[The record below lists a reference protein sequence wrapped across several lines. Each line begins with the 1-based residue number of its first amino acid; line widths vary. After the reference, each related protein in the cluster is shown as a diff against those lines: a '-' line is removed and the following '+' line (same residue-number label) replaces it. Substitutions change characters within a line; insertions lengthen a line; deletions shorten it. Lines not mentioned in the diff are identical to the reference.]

1 MNKTNVGA
9 SLDTI
14 HFLIDIFM
22 LIFSYSITVLI
33 FFTQLNEVQIMQL
46 LLICTIYSIKDEYN
60 NYNSLQEADS
70 FKYEVLQHQN
80 SLINYQRNMIKELAN
95 YLQNEH
101 NCDIPQFDG
110 ELKDNIQFDEEYID
124 SLYNTQL

>member
-46 LLICTIYSIKDEYN
+46 LLICTIYSIIYLLSNRDE
-60 NYNSLQEADS
+60 
-70 FKYEVLQHQN
+70 
-80 SLINYQRNMIKELAN
+80 R
-95 YLQNEH
+95 
-101 NCDIPQFDG
+101 
-110 ELKDNIQFDEEYID
+110 
-124 SLYNTQL
+124 LYNVTVFF